1 MPSRQS
7 RRMPF
12 DWSISKTLADGVL
25 GAIDTMTSS
34 PG

>member
-7 RRMPF
+7 RRTPF
-12 DWSISKTLADGVL
+12 DSSISKTLADDVR

-34 PG
+34 PA